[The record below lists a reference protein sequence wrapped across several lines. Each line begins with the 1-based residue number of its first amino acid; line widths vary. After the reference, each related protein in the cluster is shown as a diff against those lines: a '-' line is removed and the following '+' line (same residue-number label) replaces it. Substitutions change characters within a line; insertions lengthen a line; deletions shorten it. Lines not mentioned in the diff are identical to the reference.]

1 MSSPALSHAPTNAA
15 SRLPVLMDIGP
26 AVHQRAGL
34 SRYTINLAAD
44 LLAHCQDS
52 VNLAILYNRHS
63 GHTPPQSLAAA
74 PAYPLRMGRY
84 AWRLSALASQ
94 VFLFPHLPANSRL
107 AAFGKAAAATSGHVV
122 YHATEHLLPNV
133 AAPTVLT
140 IHDLIFRRYPQH
152 HTLTNRAF
160 LNVAVPLF
168 ARRADAI
175 IAVSRHTKRDLV
187 EQYRVP
193 DEKVHVIY
201 EGIDESFKPAPQ
213 SEQHRVRMQYSPD
226 APYLL
231 MVGTLEP
238 RKNHAAAFRALAALR
253 QSGYPHRLLIV
264 GGDGWLFSPVRQLP
278 ATLGLDNQVS
288 FLGYV
293 SHADLLALYS
303 AADCFLAPSLYEGF
317 GFPVLEA
324 MACGAPVVCSDA
336 SSLPEIAGNAA
347 LIVSPHDDAGLANAI
362 RLVLDQPQF
371 AARLRDLGRQRSAMF
386 RWDAC
391 AAETVAVYRHVA
403 NLAIASRPPVL

>member
-1 MSSPALSHAPTNAA
+1 MPAD
-15 SRLPVLMDIGP
+15 SRLAVVMDIGP

-34 SRYTINLAAD
+34 SRYT
-44 LLAHCQDS
+44 
-52 VNLAILYNRHS
+52 VNLAGALLANHRDSVDLAVLYNSHS
-63 GHTPPQSLAAA
+63 GNAPPLELAAA
-74 PAYPLRMGRY
+74 PAYPLQMGRY
-84 AWRLSALASQ
+84 TWRLSALASQ
-94 VFLFPHLPANSRL
+94 VFQFPYLPVNSRL
-107 AAFGKAAAATSGHVV
+107 AAFTQSAATTPSRAI

-140 IHDLIFRRYPQH
+140 VHDLIFRRYPRH

-160 LNVAVPLF
+160 LNLAVPLF

-175 IAVSRHTKRDLV
+175 IAVSRHTKRDLL
-187 EQYRVP
+187 ELYGLP

-213 SEQHRVRMQYSPD
+213 SEQHRVHMQYSPD

-253 QSGYPHRLLIV
+253 QAGYPHRLLIA

-336 SSLPEIAGNAA
+336 SSLPEIAGDAA
-347 LIVSPHDDAGLANAI
+347 LIVSPHDDAGLVNAI
-362 RLVLDQPQF
+362 RLIIDQPQF
-371 AARLRDLGRQRSAMF
+371 AARLRELGQARAATF
-386 RWDAC
+386 RWDHC
-391 AAETVAVYRHVA
+391 AAETVDVYRHVA
-403 NLAIASRPPVL
+403 ELRGR